1 MASGGVPQSWYPSS
15 HTAVPV
21 SIPQHGPE
29 RTQAPAAD
37 LQEQPAVQPNNI
49 NVAGGPFFTVF
60 WLMMRMHIRRFELPA
75 RSKKRT

>member
-29 RTQAPAAD
+29 HTQAPLVN

-49 NVAGGPFFTVF
+49 NVAGGAFFTMF
-60 WLMMRMHIRRFELPA
+60 WLIMRMHITGSELHVCQ
-75 RSKKRT
+75 KLG